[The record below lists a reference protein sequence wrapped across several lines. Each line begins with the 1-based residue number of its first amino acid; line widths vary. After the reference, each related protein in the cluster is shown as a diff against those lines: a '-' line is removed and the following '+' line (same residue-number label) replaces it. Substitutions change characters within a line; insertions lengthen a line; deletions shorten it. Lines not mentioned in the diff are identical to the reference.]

1 MKKLFLI
8 LVLCLMWSGSVYSE
22 IINLNNC
29 YWNYE
34 LKDKTWN
41 KNSKEI
47 VNTLYYKWNDKN
59 SKDFKEGGLT
69 AYQRFGGEI
78 ADNLKELEEVEKS
91 DLYPDGYKKIK
102 MYEQISIT
110 IDKKY
115 ITFLTIYTD
124 EYNDFRQKDEKLALE
139 WFQTYGKTAM
149 KEFKFITEETYKR
162 KFYKREVQKYLIEDY
177 FSQFIYGARQ
187 DDIYPDRLNGIEINL
202 ENLFVTLSE
211 SLTLLK
217 KGGYNNT
224 VFICNKNNSD
234 AGEEASGS
242 SGTAFFIN
250 SKGYLLTNNHVVE
263 GCKLQQV
270 KYNDKDYEAKIVATD
285 KTLDLALMKIEAKP
299 KNYLKF
305 SESSLEKLQKVYVAG
320 YPFGKGLSDDLKISS
335 GIVSS
340 VKGFDDN
347 SNEFQL
353 DAAINP
359 GNSGGPIVDDTGELI
374 GIAVAGLAKDK
385 SEGIN
390 FGIKSLSA
398 VAFLKTNNIDPE
410 TSIMTFGMNNKKLL
424 QLLEES
430 TVYTYCN

>member
-1 MKKLFLI
+1 MKKFILI
-8 LVLCLMWSGSVYSE
+8 IVLGLLWSGSVYSE

-29 YWNYE
+29 YDTYLLN
-34 LKDKTWN
+34 DKTWN
-41 KNSKEI
+41 KRSYEVANSI
-47 VNTLYYKWNDKN
+47 YYKWEDKN
-59 SKDFKEGGLT
+59 SENFKRGLV
-69 AYQRFGGEI
+69 ADQIPGQEI
-78 ADNLKELEEVEKS
+78 GTNFEEVEKT
-91 DLYPDGYKKIK
+91 DLYPKGFKKLK
-102 MYEQISIT
+102 RYEQVSIT
-110 IDKKY
+110 IDKNY
-115 ITFLTIYTD
+115 ITFLSIKTD
-124 EYNDFRQKDEKLALE
+124 EYFDFQQKRQELRLE
-139 WFQTYGKTAM
+139 WFQTYKPKLKFAT
-149 KEFKFITEETYKR
+149 ENTFKYNVDKR
-162 KFYKREVQKYLIEDY
+162 TVTKYLIEDY
-177 FSQFIYGARQ
+177 FSQFIYGVRE
-187 DDIYPDRLNGIEINL
+187 DDINISRDDANGIEINL
-202 ENLFVTLSE
+202 ENLVVTLSE

-217 KGGYNNT
+217 KGGFGTDRKY
-224 VFICNKNNSD
+224 ICNKNNSD
-234 AGEEASGS
+234 GGEEASGS

-270 KYNDKDYEAKIVATD
+270 KYNNKDYEAKIIATD

-299 KNYLKF
+299 KNYLNF
-305 SESSLEKLQKVYVAG
+305 SESSPEKLQKVYVAG

-359 GNSGGPIVDDTGELI
+359 GNSGGPIVADTGELI
-374 GIAVAGLAKDK
+374 GIAVAGFAKDK

>member
-8 LVLCLMWSGSVYSE
+8 LVLCLVWGGNVFALTLECTEESKTIPSNVRHGFLLAHEFTPKLIIILDNNGSVHVTSYTLDKKKKIAKDTE
-22 IINLNNC
+22 RFFLIDQKAGGKIQTNRVIINP
-29 YWNYE
+29 YE
-34 LKDKTWN
+34 KAQIDQ
-41 KNSKEI
+41 
-47 VNTLYYKWNDKN
+47 YYKIDLDNMEVMQ
-59 SKDFKEGGLT
+59 FEG
-69 AYQRFGGEI
+69 I
-78 ADNLKELEEVEKS
+78 PPK
-91 DLYPDGYKKIK
+91 YKKILK
-102 MYEQISIT
+102 DE
-110 IDKKY
+110 Y
-115 ITFLTIYTD
+115 ITPKI
-124 EYNDFRQKDEKLALE
+124 
-139 WFQTYGKTAM
+139 
-149 KEFKFITEETYKR
+149 KFN
-162 KFYKREVQKYLIEDY
+162 VEDVLQLY
-177 FSQFIYGARQ
+177 FT
-187 DDIYPDRLNGIEINL
+187 N
-202 ENLFVTLSE
+202 
-211 SLTLLK
+211 
-217 KGGYNNT
+217 
-224 VFICNKNNSD
+224 CKNISSD
-234 AGEEASGS
+234 NEGLGSGS

-263 GCKLQQV
+263 GCKLQKI
-270 KYNDKDYEAKIVATD
+270 KYKGKDYDANILATD

-299 KNYLKF
+299 KNYLNF
-305 SESSLEKLQKVYVAG
+305 SESSPEKLQKVYVAG

-374 GIAVAGLAKDK
+374 GIAVAGFAKDK

>member
-1 MKKLFLI
+1 MKKLFPI
-8 LVLCLMWSGSVYSE
+8 ISVLCLVWSGSAYSE

-29 YWNYE
+29 YYNKS

-41 KNSKEI
+41 KKSSEKS
-47 VNTLYYKWNDKN
+47 NTYYYKWRDKN
-59 SKDFKEGGLT
+59 SEEFKKGIVDPYIIEAVDIKD
-69 AYQRFGGEI
+69 
-78 ADNLKELEEVEKS
+78 DLEEVEKS
-91 DLYPDGYKKIK
+91 DLYPDGYKKINE
-102 MYEQISIT
+102 YEQISIT

-115 ITFLTIYTD
+115 ITFLKIFSD
-124 EYNDFRQKDEKLALE
+124 DWVDLERQINKLQKNNRY
-139 WFQTYGKTAM
+139 F
-149 KEFKFITEETYKR
+149 FKRRVE
-162 KFYKREVQKYLIEDY
+162 KYLIEDY
-177 FSQFIYGARQ
+177 FAQFIYGVFEE
-187 DDIYPDRLNGIEINL
+187 DIGNTPPRKGIEINL
-202 ENLFVTLSE
+202 ENMVVSKSF
-211 SLTLLK
+211 SLKVLK
-217 KGGYNNT
+217 KGGSQLDKKY
-224 VFICNKNNSD
+224 ICSKNNND

-250 SKGYLLTNNHVVE
+250 SRGYLLTNNHVVE
-263 GCKLQQV
+263 GCELQQV
-270 KYNDKDYEAKIVATD
+270 KYKDKDYEAKIIATD
-285 KTLDLALMKIEAKP
+285 KTLDLALMKIDVRP
-299 KNYLKF
+299 KNYLNF
-305 SESSLEKLQKVYVAG
+305 SESSPEKLQKVYVAG